1 MKLKIGFK
9 NPQHFDCSYD
19 QVSVAYVEIP
29 SIPPWCSRRLVP
41 MVMDPGFFFPCAC
54 VCDTSP
60 CDVTGEVHLSQLSSH

>member
-41 MVMDPGFFFPCAC
+41 MVMDPGFFFLALASA
-54 VCDTSP
+54 TR
-60 CDVTGEVHLSQLSSH
+60 HLVMSQVRFT